1 MTHDFNASSF
11 NLNKGMTVIVHV
23 MTTQKGMIVIVHWK
37 NSDEP
42 VGFQNVKQ
50 FMMNSDKSIEMLT
63 FNGITHKFYH
73 EEVDSFFIT
82 EHSEKELE

>member
-1 MTHDFNASSF
+1 V
-11 NLNKGMTVIVHV
+11 TVIVHW
-23 MTTQKGMIVIVHWK
+23 TD
-37 NSDEP
+37 SESEP
-42 VGFQNVKQ
+42 AFFQNVKQ